1 MSDYQYSIGSPQWF
15 IPCLVFAAIMLVL
28 VVINYA
34 RLGWGAWQI
43 AAACLK
49 SLAVCMLIGCLLEPL
64 VRTERA
70 KPQANML
77 SIVVDTSQSMTV
89 NHSDRSQSTAAF
101 AESILTGTQPWQ
113 ESLSDAFDVRRF
125 RFDATVERVEDFQA
139 LQFEG
144 NASNLYSTLQSL
156 AERSWGRPVA
166 GCLLVADGNLTDVT
180 TTVDWEG
187 LGFPVYPIVPP
198 SGDAFRDLRI
208 DSIAV
213 SESDFESS
221 PITIDVRIAARG
233 LAGQIASV
241 RLTDSSQT
249 VLQQQTISLELD
261 DTTQSIRFRFS
272 PPSSGVTFYR
282 CECLLANEEELY
294 AAAKSNLEATLRN
307 NARWVSVQQRRGPYR
322 VLYVGGRPNWE
333 YKFLRRAIEED
344 AEVDLVGLLRIA
356 KKQPKFSFRDTAVQS
371 EINPLFAGVD
381 GAEAETAE
389 QIDESVVIRL
399 GVENAAD
406 LAGGFPKLAEELF
419 PFSAVVLDDLDADFF
434 TQDQLLLLRQFV
446 SSRGGALLILGGEES
461 LERGGYSDTPLG
473 ELAPVYLGGTRVG
486 ALSQSRDEQS
496 NNAGPYR
503 MEITREGMLQP
514 YLRLRVT
521 EEQELQR
528 LQSLPPFQVLNEAL
542 RVKPGAATLLQA
554 VNSTGERFPAFA
566 TQPFGRGKTASLMF
580 GDLWRWSMRRQ
591 EVKEITASEQFDST
605 NDIDDGILASDPGQ
619 AWRQLVRWLVGDV
632 RRQLEAEIVPG
643 QLAGTVTLVAQVQT
657 AAFSPDDTATVMV
670 KVTAPDGKTMEVP
683 AALDNRLAGVYRCDY
698 WLRDSG
704 GYRFDVAAMAE
715 DGTEIGTSQ
724 AGWVHDPVGAE
735 FERLGINTQRL
746 EEIAQ
751 RTGGKLVKASELN
764 SLNTLL
770 ENQQGVIKE
779 PWVYP
784 IWHKGWVFLLA
795 ISCLCCEWGMRRWR
809 GFP

>member
-1 MSDYQYSIGSPQWF
+1 MSEYQYSIGSPQWL
-15 IPCLVFAAIMLVL
+15 IPSVVGAAIMLVL

-34 RLGWGAWQI
+34 RLGWGSWQI
-43 AAACLK
+43 TAACLK
-49 SLAVCMLIGCLLEPL
+49 SLAVFMLMGCLLEPL

-89 NHSDRSQSTAAF
+89 NQNNRFQSTAAF
-101 AESILTGTQPWQ
+101 AESILTGPQAWQ
-113 ESLSDAFDVRRF
+113 DYLTDSFDVRRF
-125 RFDATVERVEDFQA
+125 RFDATVERVEDFQS

-144 NASNLYSTLQSL
+144 NASNLHSALKTLT
-156 AERSWGRPVA
+156 ERSWGRPVA
-166 GCLLVADGNLTDVT
+166 GCLLVADGNLTDAST
-180 TTVDWEG
+180 SVDWETI
-187 LGFPVYPIVPP
+187 GFPIYPIVPP
-198 SGDAFRDLRI
+198 RGESFRDMRI

-213 SESDFESS
+213 TESDFESS
-221 PITIDVRIAARG
+221 PVTIDVRITAQG
-233 LAGQIASV
+233 LGGQKALV
-241 RLTDSSQT
+241 RLTDSTQR

-261 DTTQSIRFRFS
+261 DSTQSLRFRFS
-272 PPSSGVTFYR
+272 PSSSGVTFYR
-282 CECLLANEEELY
+282 CECLLENEQELY
-294 AAAKSNLEATLRN
+294 AAAQSDLEATLRN
-307 NARWVSVQQRRGPYR
+307 NARWISVQQRRGPYR

-371 EINPLFAGVD
+371 DINPLFAGVD

-389 QIDESVVIRL
+389 QVDESVVIRL

-406 LAGGFPKLAEELF
+406 LAGGFPKLAEELY
-419 PFSAVVLDDLDADFF
+419 PFSGVILDDLEAEFF

-473 ELAPVYLGGTRVG
+473 ELAPIYLGGTQVG
-486 ALSQSRDEQS
+486 MLSQSRDEQS
-496 NNAGPYR
+496 DNAGPYR

-521 EEQELQR
+521 EEEEQQR
-528 LQSLPPFQVLNEAL
+528 LQNLPPFQVLNEAL

-566 TQPFGRGKTASLMF
+566 TQPFGRGKTAALMF

-591 EVKEITASEQFDST
+591 EMKMEADSERSSST
-605 NDIDDGILASDPGQ
+605 SYVNDGILASDPGQ

-632 RRQLEAEIVPG
+632 RRQLETEIVPG

-657 AAFSPDDTATVMV
+657 SAFRPDDTATVMV
-670 KVTAPDGKTMEVP
+670 KVTAPDGKTTEFP
-683 AALDNRLAGVYRCDY
+683 ATLDNRMAGVYRCDY

-704 GYRFDVAAMAE
+704 GYRFDVTAMAE
-715 DGTEIGTSQ
+715 DGTEIGNSQ
-724 AGWVHDPVGAE
+724 VGWVHDPVGAE
-735 FERLGINTQRL
+735 FDRLGINTQRL

-751 RTGGKLVKASELN
+751 STGGRLVSASELN
-764 SLNTLL
+764 DLNTLL
-770 ENQQGVIKE
+770 EKQQGVIKE

-795 ISCLCCEWGMRRWR
+795 ISCLCCEWGLRRWR